1 LFTYNDG
8 VKLAAELEASLREF
22 AAAGAAELCENG
34 GRLAP
39 LSKLSWEVRGEGDKP
54 LLHIWSEEYNLT
66 RRVIAI
72 TDHSDARLVLA
83 VERFGRTRPDRLEF
97 VRTDFARPAREVAR
111 EEFCVR
117 LKPILAAQFPDETLE
132 SITSSADLEHSLSGN
147 YVRGV
152 LKRGSAHTAFLAVP
166 DGESQDTVN
175 NSLTF
180 ALLWL
185 ERLRNSSLRGT
196 AGVLRLIVPKNSC
209 AIVAHRFA
217 CLANG
222 ADVELYEHDTVREAL
237 EKIDPRRAGNLHS
250 WLVPHRECEAL
261 LAQARAALEPLVALD
276 PQAIVIHP
284 SVSSRE
290 VFLRYRGL
298 SVARWDDGKVFF
310 GRHDLREELTPITR
324 PAYERLLLDLQNHRH
339 PLASD
344 TRHALYRAQ
353 PERWLEAIVRNDVT
367 RIDAVLDSRFVYTQ
381 VFAGS
386 GAEHGIID
394 VLTTT
399 RAGRLAILEL
409 KASKHIHLPV
419 QAADYWLRVRRH
431 LELGHFRSYGYFP
444 GVEIQNAPPLVYL
457 VAPALRFHPV
467 TGNLLR
473 HFSPEIEVVRVGL
486 TESWRRGIRVVA
498 RQ

>member
-1 LFTYNDG
+1 
-8 VKLAAELEASLREF
+8 VKLAAELEASIREF
-22 AAAGAAELCENG
+22 AAAGTAELCENG

-39 LSKLSWEVRGEGDKP
+39 LSKLSWEVRGESDKP
-54 LLHIWSEEYNLT
+54 LLHIWSDEYNLT

-83 VERFGRTRPDRLEF
+83 VERFGRARPDRLEF
-97 VRTDFARPAREVAR
+97 VRTDFERPARELAR
-111 EEFCVR
+111 EEFCAR
-117 LKPILAAQFPDETLE
+117 LKPTLAAQFPDETLE
-132 SITSSADLEHSLSGN
+132 SISASADLEHSLSGN

-180 ALLWL
+180 GLLWL
-185 ERLRNSSLRGT
+185 DRLRNTNLRGT
-196 AGVLRLIVPKNSC
+196 AGALRLIVPKDSC
-209 AIVAHRFA
+209 GIVAHRLAF
-217 CLANG
+217 LANSD
-222 ADVELYEHDTVREAL
+222 AIELYEHDASREAL
-237 EKIDPRRAGNLHS
+237 EKIDPRRAGNLHT
-250 WLVPHRECEAL
+250 WLIPHRECEAL
-261 LAQARAALEPLVALD
+261 LAQARAAIEPLVALD
-276 PQAIVIHP
+276 PQAVAVHP
-284 SVSSRE
+284 AVASRE

-298 SVARWDDGKVFF
+298 PIARWDDGKVFF
-310 GRHDLREELTPITR
+310 GRNDLREELTPASR
-324 PAYERLLLDLQNHRH
+324 PAFERMLQELHNHRH
-339 PLASD
+339 PLAAD
-344 TRHALYRAQ
+344 TRHATYRAQ
-353 PERWLEAIVRNDVT
+353 PERWLEAIVRQDVT
-367 RIDAVLDSRFVYTQ
+367 RIDAVLDARFVYTQ

-394 VLTTT
+394 VLTIT

-409 KASKHIHLPV
+409 KASEHLHLPV

-431 LELGHFRSYGYFP
+431 LDAGEFRSYGYFP
-444 GVEIQNAPPLVYL
+444 GIEIQRAPPLVYL

-467 TGNLLR
+467 TGNLLSHLSR
-473 HFSPEIEVVRVGL
+473 EMEVVRVGL